1 MQYTTL
7 NIYRLLVFLVCSN
20 NIAIVRDHSLS
31 RKIIMVISLKRTK
44 IHNYCKILIESH
56 IGLCFVEYDE
66 LEDTHA

>member
-1 MQYTTL
+1 
-7 NIYRLLVFLVCSN
+7 
-20 NIAIVRDHSLS
+20 
-31 RKIIMVISLKRTK
+31 MVISLKRTK